1 MSRTIRILLRI
12 ALFAGIVAA
21 DPPRS
26 LASSISPLSLFPA
39 MAPTTIL
46 KDGCP
51 RREDIHPCECLEI
64 PKLIAEGPDE
74 IETVVFC
81 KTIRNSQVLQNAMK
95 GMQGHIIDFMVL
107 DSCKLPPFPNGLFF
121 NIGIKWMEILNSTV
135 QFKTNFFQCANNC
148 WWTPIWIPFFFLFL
162 NYKRNGAGLWKLFFL
177 LLFLFVELGIISHL
191 HMK

>member
-1 MSRTIRILLRI
+1 MNPRLQILLRI
-12 ALFAGIVAA
+12 ALFIGIVVA
-21 DPPRS
+21 DPPRTS
-26 LASSISPLSLFPA
+26 VVSSISPLSLFPA
-39 MAPTTIL
+39 MAPRTQL

-64 PKLIAEGPDE
+64 PKISEVLKDE

-95 GMQGHIIDFMVL
+95 GMQGHIVDFMVL

-148 WWTPIWIPFFFLFL
+148 W
-162 NYKRNGAGLWKLFFL
+162 
-177 LLFLFVELGIISHL
+177 
-191 HMK
+191 

>member
-1 MSRTIRILLRI
+1 MKQQIQILLRI
-12 ALFAGIVAA
+12 VLFVGIVMA

-26 LASSISPLSLFPA
+26 SVSSISPLSLFPA
-39 MAPTTIL
+39 MAPTTQL

-64 PKLIAEGPDE
+64 PKSGDGSTPLV
-74 IETVVFC
+74 ETVVFC
-81 KTIRNSQVLQNAMK
+81 KTIRNAQVLQNAMK

-135 QFKTNFFQCANNC
+135 QLKTNFFQCASNC
-148 WWTPIWIPFFFLFL
+148 WWTL
-162 NYKRNGAGLWKLFFL
+162 
-177 LLFLFVELGIISHL
+177 
-191 HMK
+191 